1 MERAGGACGGIK
13 RRDLGVLSRPL
24 TGVCCDR
31 SPERLVDPCLE
42 LNLFHDSANLPRLAL
57 RLRLRLSALSSRSE
71 QPLSISAA
79 SLHFFPMLSLPLW
92 AEQHRGAERSRS
104 LLSLPGL
111 TPACAQLFVGAAFAS
126 AGSRAPR
133 WVTATAARL
142 RLRRRLAQQWAGAAS
157 ATCAPASVLLR
168 SKLFSTPQPLL
179 SLGAHG
185 PRLGLLMRLWVATSS
200 HTTPTRFAL

>member
-1 MERAGGACGGIK
+1 M
-13 RRDLGVLSRPL
+13 
-24 TGVCCDR
+24 
-31 SPERLVDPCLE
+31 E

-92 AEQHRGAERSRS
+92 AEQHPGAERSCS

-111 TPACAQLFVGAAFAS
+111 TPACAQLRSYLLAPPLPLLAPA
-126 AGSRAPR
+126 RAPR

-200 HTTPTRFAL
+200 HSTPPSPPGLETNLTPLSASGASLGYHTGWVETSI